1 MMHNWRPSER
11 LDSVLDRSIDR
22 LDEEDPESILRD
34 YPQSRNSL
42 APMLHIADALR
53 DLEQVSMPSAAKQAG
68 RERLRKA
75 VLARQR
81 RRPRSALANGMRMA
95 AWVAVF
101 LFVCTGAI
109 GGLTRA
115 SANTL
120 PDEPL
125 YSWKRATERVWLGT
139 QTTTERK
146 VTVSLAL
153 ADRRV
158 DEMKRLYQRSGRVY
172 PAIIN
177 QLQIDYTRTLQLI
190 DTLPPEQAQ
199 PLLAQAKAVG
209 AEHEHEL
216 MQLAQQA
223 TGEEQQILLAAVEIS
238 QWVQH
243 TSPEQA
249 TASPPP
255 ALPDATSEAP
265 TDEPSQPSATIN
277 PSLPG
282 DKPQPTSPVAPPA
295 SEQPTTNNPAT
306 QPGVPATPLPA
317 TPLPAQPKPTTAP
330 PAREPSAVPQPSRP
344 ARPAPTERVA
354 PPRPTA
360 QPEPTAVPATEA
372 PTDTPPG
379 PPSNPPG
386 NPTVQPGPPID
397 PPGQNKTPGPPSNPP
412 GNPTVQPGPPVDPP
426 GQPTARPEP
435 TVDPPGQPTA
445 RPGPPIDPPGQ
456 NKTPQ
461 PTDPPREEKTPRP
474 TNQPGPPNNPPG
486 NPTAQPGPPSDPP
499 GNGQPGPPSNPPGN
513 PTAQPGP
520 PNDPPGKKK

>member
-1 MMHNWRPSER
+1 MHNWRPSER

-53 DLEQVSMPSAAKQAG
+53 DLEQVSMPPAAKQAG

-125 YSWKRATERVWLGT
+125 YTWKRATERVWLGT

-265 TDEPSQPSATIN
+265 TDEPSQPSATSQ
-277 PSLPG
+277 PSVPG

-295 SEQPTTNNPAT
+295 SEQPTTNNPST

-330 PAREPSAVPQPSRP
+330 PARQPSAVPQPSRP

-354 PPRPTA
+354 PPAPT
-360 QPEPTAVPATEA
+360 PVPPTAVPPTAVPPTEA
-372 PTDTPPG
+372 PTDIPPG

-386 NPTVQPGPPID
+386 NPTVQPGPPIDPPGDPTAIPGPPSNPPGNPTVQPGPPIDPPGQNKTPKPTDPPKEEKTPRPTNEPGPPID

-412 GNPTVQPGPPVDPP
+412 GNPTVQPGPPNDPP
-426 GQPTARPEP
+426 GQS
-435 TVDPPGQPTA
+435 
-445 RPGPPIDPPGQ
+445 
-456 NKTPQ
+456 KTP
-461 PTDPPREEKTPRP
+461 KP
-474 TNQPGPPNNPPG
+474 TNE
-486 NPTAQPGPPSDPP
+486 PGPPSE
-499 GNGQPGPPSNPPGN
+499 
-513 PTAQPGP
+513 
-520 PNDPPGKKK
+520 PPGKKK